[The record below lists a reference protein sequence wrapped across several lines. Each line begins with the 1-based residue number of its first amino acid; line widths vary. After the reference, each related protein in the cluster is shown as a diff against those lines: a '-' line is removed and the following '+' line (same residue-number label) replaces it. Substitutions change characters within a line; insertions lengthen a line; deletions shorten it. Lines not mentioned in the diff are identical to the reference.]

1 MGKVRTFTKNLFMFV
16 SSHRKLVLGLTV
28 MALILIVS
36 VFIYVNNKKSTEVN
50 PVIYTTYSDPGAE
63 LAPYIVLDAAKAN
76 GKTISNNDAN
86 DIARLINRSASS
98 EKPYAHSITTD
109 KTIADA
115 QAGEIAKDSKADLI
129 IKQTSENKQASND
142 KINMQD
148 NNYYII
154 QQERKHSVAVGPS
167 IDVDSHKVDVAVSYR
182 NRNVTYTVA
191 TDGHSVDNIT
201 VQYQIVR
208 W

>member
-115 QAGEIAKDSKADLI
+115 QAGEIAKDRKADLI

-154 QQERKHSVAVGPS
+154 QQERKHSVAVG
-167 IDVDSHKVDVAVSYR
+167 IADVDNDAYITASYR
-182 NRNVTYTVA
+182 NRKTEVTGYYNPSTGKTGAGV
-191 TDGHSVDNIT
+191 S
-201 VQYQIVR
+201 YQISR